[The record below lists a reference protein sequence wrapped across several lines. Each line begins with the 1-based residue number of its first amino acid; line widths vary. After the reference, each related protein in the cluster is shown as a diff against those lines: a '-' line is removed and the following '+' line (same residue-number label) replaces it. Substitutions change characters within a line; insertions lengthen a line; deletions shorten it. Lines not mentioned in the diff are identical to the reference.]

1 MDYEW
6 LKFPQVAEIFDM
18 AADLTKDDGWE
29 CVSEWYVMLSLLRFD
44 SVWDQFNNHD
54 ELKKKLF
61 HSAQRE
67 QERKVDTEALFEDAE
82 RLRESAGDNLPS
94 PSHFTRALYHIGSEK
109 LQDTMNRFGYD
120 EQLEP
125 SDRRDITENQH
136 VPKTDAEAL
145 SKYTI
150 ELVALAKK
158 NPLSSAQRWSV

>member
-18 AADLTKDDGWE
+18 AADLAKDDGRE

-44 SVWDQFNNHD
+44 SVWEQFNNHD

-94 PSHFTRALYHIGSEK
+94 PSHFTRALYHIGSDILMQILNLILGNQASCYSRQMEK
-109 LQDTMNRFGYD
+109 SWCERPMSSLRFG
-120 EQLEP
+120 L
-125 SDRRDITENQH
+125 ILH
-136 VPKTDAEAL
+136 ACFGM
-145 SKYTI
+145 
-150 ELVALAKK
+150 KK
-158 NPLSSAQRWSV
+158 GKRI